1 MSRHRQVFPDDFGTT
16 TIGLSQV
23 VGPTNFNIG
32 SKNSS
37 CNGKSD

>member
-23 VGPTNFNIG
+23 VGPTNFNSG